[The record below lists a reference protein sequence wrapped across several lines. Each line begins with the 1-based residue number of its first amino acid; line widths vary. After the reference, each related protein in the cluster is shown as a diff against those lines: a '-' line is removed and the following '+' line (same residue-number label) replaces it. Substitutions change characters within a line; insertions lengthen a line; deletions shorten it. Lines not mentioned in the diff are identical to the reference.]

1 MRRPITTVS
10 GGAQVST
17 VPSLEEYAIN
27 ADKVQLHNM
36 YQAHF
41 QQARAV
47 MPCALDSAPQR
58 ARQWLYALSSLAR
71 IATGVSLAA
80 DT

>member
-10 GGAQVST
+10 AAPQVST

-47 MPCALDSAPQR
+47 MPSA
-58 ARQWLYALSSLAR
+58 
-71 IATGVSLAA
+71 
-80 DT
+80 